1 MLLLILLGLLASIVH
16 AVPTISA
23 KGSKFFTS
31 DGNQFF
37 IKGGILLLS
46 LYQPSSSLTPVKVS
60 RTSSCQTTR

>member
-37 IKGGILLLS
+37 IKGRISALS
-46 LYQPSSSLTPVKVS
+46 LHQLRS
-60 RTSSCQTTR
+60 